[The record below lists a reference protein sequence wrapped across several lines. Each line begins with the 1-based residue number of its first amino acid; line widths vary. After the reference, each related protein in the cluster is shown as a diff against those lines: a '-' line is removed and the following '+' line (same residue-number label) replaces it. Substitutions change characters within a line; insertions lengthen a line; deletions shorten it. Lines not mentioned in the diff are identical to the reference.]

1 MVKKKP
7 IEVTQNSLQ
16 KSFERISTILKAMGQ
31 ENRLKILIMLL
42 SEPRT
47 FQTLCDET
55 DLKNTALSNHL
66 TKLRAAMLI
75 EKMQHGLYKITE
87 DGLKFLEAIETTYEE
102 SKVREI
108 EEKGALQKYQLTET
122 FLHRKKQH
130 ET

>member
-7 IEVTQNSLQ
+7 IEVTQNLLQ

-31 ENRLKILIMLL
+31 VYRLKILIMLL

-87 DGLKFLEAIETTYEE
+87 DGLKFLENSTK
-102 SKVREI
+102 SKFGI
-108 EEKGALQKYQLTET
+108 HL
-122 FLHRKKQH
+122 RKKRALS
-130 ET
+130 